1 MNQVTPQQ
9 AAAMDDTAAWAANQ
23 PKAAPLSPE
32 HAHRALRLAQAAHA
46 ATHVRAD
53 VGRYKAGL
61 EYVPTYLADIREYV
75 TVGFAYTPAEPG
87 DNEQPEIGEDFELQ
101 EVWLRGIN
109 IAALIDDHNTDKLLD
124 AIKAGRAMQGGDL

>member
-1 MNQVTPQQ
+1 MNPVTPQQ
-9 AAAMDDTAAWAANQ
+9 TAAMDDTAAWAANQ
-23 PKAAPLSPE
+23 PKAEPLSPE

-53 VGRYKAGL
+53 VGRYTAGL

-87 DNEQPEIGEDFELQ
+87 DDEQPEIGEDFELC